1 MTWKALDFPATIIA
15 FLLSAGLI
23 TCQSI
28 WHIDIVEFPFDI
40 LARIEQSEIDDIIT
54 LFCVLVIVF
63 LVERRIHRRRADARI
78 EEERIQ
84 SVHRTM
90 LEVQQIVSDFITQ
103 VKMLRADAKKA
114 GGLEGLMFEQAVTI
128 TLAKLTTIGGLRNY
142 LEAHLARDADL
153 GI

>member
-1 MTWKALDFPATIIA
+1 
-15 FLLSAGLI
+15 
-23 TCQSI
+23 
-28 WHIDIVEFPFDI
+28 VEFPFGI

-63 LVERRIHRRRADARI
+63 LVERRIHRRRADAKP
-78 EEERIQ
+78 EEQRIQ

-90 LEVQQIVSDFITQ
+90 LEVHQIVSDFITQ